1 MRFEFLMSVMSFYI
15 WQVEDILA
23 LGVCVEQIQLLN
35 VTSLQECEA
44 FVSRVEFLQPCLD
57 RAFGQK
63 YRTLCSA
70 GCLQH
75 LDAIR

>member
-1 MRFEFLMSVMSFYI
+1 MKFYF

-23 LGVCVEQIQLLN
+23 LGICVEQTKLLT
-35 VTSLQECEA
+35 VTSLQECES

-63 YRTLCSA
+63 YSGLCSA

-75 LDAIR
+75 LDNIR